1 MKLIL
6 TISAMIL
13 FLITGCESGKQPAND
28 FLTVDIT
35 ANYPKKELILQ
46 DFLDVEYIPLETNE
60 EFITSASMQAI
71 GKNLI
76 ILRNK
81 NGQDGDIFIFDR
93 TGKGQRKINRSGQG
107 SQEYTNI
114 GSIALDEEKGELF
127 INNYYSSQFIVYD
140 LSGNFKRTLKYD
152 KDFNF
157 NSGKIYNFDQDNLI
171 CYDEI
176 GNYKNLRKSAFCSC
190 HYKFVEDGPQGSIKV
205 ALKYNPTTKQNAIK
219 CLKRDKQDG
228 SIVKEIELPYEHKI
242 SPFLSKGGWA
252 AGPRNTELISQN
264 GSWVLVEPST
274 DTIYSYSQDH
284 SIKPFIVRT
293 PPICSMAPEVFLYPS
308 ILTDRYYF
316 MQTTKKQW
324 DFEKETGLPRTDL
337 VYDKQEDAIFECV
350 VYNNDFVDQTPV
362 DMWYEHGILKIIN
375 NDGIAF
381 IKKLEAN
388 ELVEAYGKG
397 KLKGRLNGFL
407 FVHVFFGKH
416 VREFPKTRT

>member
-176 GNYKNLRKSAFCSC
+176 GNYKNLRKSAFWLLS
-190 HYKFVEDGPQGSIKV
+190 
-205 ALKYNPTTKQNAIK
+205 
-219 CLKRDKQDG
+219 KQDG
-228 SIVKEIELPYEHKI
+228 SIVKEIELPYEHK
-242 SPFLSKGGWA
+242 
-252 AGPRNTELISQN
+252 
-264 GSWVLVEPST
+264 
-274 DTIYSYSQDH
+274 QDH

-293 PPICSMAPEVFLYPS
+293 PPIRSMAPEVFLYPS

-324 DFEKETGLPRTDL
+324 DFEKGTGFPRTDF

-397 KLKGRLNGFL
+397 KLKGRLNEIAAGL
-407 FVHVFFGKH
+407 NEESNPVIMVAKYK
-416 VREFPKTRT
+416 E